1 MPSGGARKGAGRK
14 PVPRA
19 AVQIRMSPEDYGAL
33 KKAAEEVGLKP
44 STMARKIILAHLYA
58 AAR

>member
-1 MPSGGARKGAGRK
+1 MSKGGAREGSGRK
-14 PVPRA
+14 PSPRA
-19 AVQIRMSPEDYGAL
+19 AVQIRMTPEDYGAL
-33 KKAAEEVGLKP
+33 KKAAEEAGLKP

>member
-1 MPSGGARKGAGRK
+1 MPSGGAREGSGRK
-14 PVPRA
+14 PVTRA
-19 AVQIRMSPEDYGAL
+19 AVQIRMTPEDYGAL
-33 KKAAEEVGLKP
+33 KKAAEDVGLKP

>member
-1 MPSGGARKGAGRK
+1 MPSGGSRKGAGRK
-14 PVPRA
+14 PVARA
-19 AVQIRMSPEDYGAL
+19 AVQIRMNPEDYGAL
-33 KKAAEEVGLKP
+33 KKAAEEAGLKP